1 VIDRYEQQE
10 EGAASM
16 AAIMRCE
23 QQVIGAILRD
33 PAILHSLDLSAS
45 DFMSTLNGKAFDG
58 ALTLRLADKPIDL
71 ITVAEVIQP
80 SFSGANVML
89 ALNEMMENCA
99 APSNAPYYAGRL
111 RDAAV
116 MRKAKEIVQRIQTA
130 KYTDDRAIIDEVA
143 SELVSLGSGAIS
155 TVKPIKEIMKT
166 SLDLLDKRFRG
177 EMEPAIPTGFVDLD
191 QGMAGGL
198 HDTDLIVI
206 AARPGMGKSAMM
218 LNMVEHALIKPGVDG
233 SYGSGVPVFIA
244 SLEMSHDQNAQRLI
258 SQLARIDGAKIRT
271 GKLEDQD
278 WPRVTSATGVL
289 CHTKLWIDEAGE
301 PTIAEIRRRAREL
314 VHKEGVRLVFT
325 DYLQRVKPING
336 KAQRYEQVGEIAR
349 NLKAMAKELKIPVV
363 ALAQLG
369 RAADKERPKLADLRE
384 SGDIESEADVILS
397 IWHDTINEESQDD
410 GIREVEALK
419 NRHGPEFR
427 IRLTWLGQFTR
438 FENYLSPR
446 E

>member
-1 VIDRYEQQE
+1 MDYYEQQSEE

-33 PAILHSLDLSAS
+33 PAILHSLDLSAG
-45 DFMSTLNGKAFDG
+45 DFMSIFNGKAFDG

-71 ITVAEVIQP
+71 ITVAEVLQP

-99 APSNAPYYAGRL
+99 APGNAPYYAGRL

-130 KYTDDRAIIDEVA
+130 NYTDDRAIIDEVA
-143 SELVSLGSGAIS
+143 SELVSLGSGTIS
-155 TVKPIKEIMKT
+155 TVKPIKEIVKT

-177 EMEPAIPTGFVDLD
+177 EIAPAIPTGFADLD

-218 LNMVEHALIKPGVDG
+218 LNMVEHALIKA
-233 SYGSGVPVFIA
+233 GVPVFIA
-244 SLEMSHDQNAQRLI
+244 SLEMSHDQNAQRLL

-278 WPRVTSATGVL
+278 WPRVTSVAGVL

-301 PTIAEIRRRAREL
+301 PTIAEIRRRARER

>member
-1 VIDRYEQQE
+1 MIDYYEQQSGE
-10 EGAASM
+10 EGATSM

-33 PAILHSLDLSAS
+33 PAILHSLDLSAG
-45 DFMSTLNGKAFDG
+45 DFIATFNGKAFDG
-58 ALTLRLADKPIDL
+58 ALTLMLAGKPIDL

-89 ALNEMMENCA
+89 ELNGMMENCA
-99 APSNAPYYAGRL
+99 APSNAPYYAGRVK
-111 RDAAV
+111 DAAA
-116 MRKAKEIVQRIQTA
+116 MHKAKEIVERIRNA

-143 SELVSLGSGAIS
+143 SELVSLGSGKIS
-155 TVKPIKEIMKT
+155 TVKPIKDILTE
-166 SLDLLDKRFRG
+166 SFELLKKRFQG
-177 EMEPAIPTGFVDLD
+177 EIEPAISTGFVDLD

-218 LNMVEHALIKPGVDG
+218 LNMVEHALIKPGV
-233 SYGSGVPVFIA
+233 PVFIA
-244 SLEMSHDQNAQRLI
+244 SLEMSHDQNAQRLM
-258 SQLARIDGAKIRT
+258 SQRGGIDGAKIRT
-271 GKLEDQD
+271 GKLETLD
-278 WPRVTSATGVL
+278 WPR
-289 CHTKLWIDEAGE
+289 LWIDDAGE

-325 DYLQRVKPING
+325 DYLQRVKPIND

-369 RAADKERPKLADLRE
+369 RTADKDRPKLSDLRE
-384 SGDIESEADVILS
+384 SGDIESEADVVLS
-397 IWHDTINEESQDD
+397 IYREGADEEDN

-438 FENYLSPR
+438 FENYLSQKGAQA
-446 E
+446 

>member
-1 VIDRYEQQE
+1 
-10 EGAASM
+10 
-16 AAIMRCE
+16 
-23 QQVIGAILRD
+23 
-33 PAILHSLDLSAS
+33 
-45 DFMSTLNGKAFDG
+45 
-58 ALTLRLADKPIDL
+58 
-71 ITVAEVIQP
+71 
-80 SFSGANVML
+80 
-89 ALNEMMENCA
+89 
-99 APSNAPYYAGRL
+99 
-111 RDAAV
+111 
-116 MRKAKEIVQRIQTA
+116 
-130 KYTDDRAIIDEVA
+130 
-143 SELVSLGSGAIS
+143 
-155 TVKPIKEIMKT
+155 MKT

-177 EMEPAIPTGFVDLD
+177 EIEPAIPTGFVDLD
-191 QGMAGGL
+191 RGMAGGL

-218 LNMVEHALIKPGVDG
+218 LNMVEHALIKPGV
-233 SYGSGVPVFIA
+233 PVFIA

-258 SQLARIDGAKIRT
+258 SQRGRIDGARIRT

-289 CHTKLWIDEAGE
+289 CHTKLWIDDAGE

-397 IWHDTINEESQDD
+397 IWHDTINEESQDNR
-410 GIREVEALK
+410 IREVEALK

-438 FENYLSPR
+438 FENCLSQ
-446 E
+446 EGAQA

>member
-1 VIDRYEQQE
+1 MDYYEQQSE
-10 EGAASM
+10 EERAASM

-33 PAILHSLDLSAS
+33 PAILHSLDLSAG
-45 DFMSTLNGKAFDG
+45 DFMSTFNGKAFDG
-58 ALTLRLADKPIDL
+58 ALTLMLAGKPIDL
-71 ITVAEVIQP
+71 FMVAEAIQP

-89 ALNEMMENCA
+89 ELNEMMENCA
-99 APSNAPYYAGRL
+99 APSNAPYYAGRVK
-111 RDAAV
+111 DATA
-116 MRKAKEIVQRIQTA
+116 MRKAKEIVERIRNA

-143 SELVSLGSGAIS
+143 SELVSLGSGKIS
-155 TVKPIKEIMKT
+155 TVKPIKDILTESIE
-166 SLDLLDKRFRG
+166 LLNKRFQG
-177 EMEPAIPTGFVDLD
+177 EIKPAIPTGFVDLD

-206 AARPGMGKSAMM
+206 AARPGVGKSALM
-218 LNMVEHALIKPGVDG
+218 LNMAEHATTK
-233 SYGSGVPVFIA
+233 SGVPVFIA
-244 SLEMSHDQNAQRLI
+244 SLEMSHDQNAQRLM
-258 SQLARIDGAKIRT
+258 SQLGRIDGAKIRT
-271 GKLEDQD
+271 GKLEAHD
-278 WPRVTSATGVL
+278 WSQLTNAIGSLNSA
-289 CHTKLWIDEAGE
+289 KLWIDDAGE

-314 VHKEGVRLVFT
+314 VHKEGVRLAFT
-325 DYLQRVKPING
+325 DYLQRVKPIND

-369 RAADKERPKLADLRE
+369 RAADKDRPRLSDLRE
-384 SGDIESEADVILS
+384 SGDIESEADVVLS
-397 IWHDTINEESQDD
+397 IYREGADEEDN

-438 FENYLSPR
+438 FENYLSQKGAQA
-446 E
+446 

>member
-1 VIDRYEQQE
+1 MDYYEQQSEE

-33 PAILHSLDLSAS
+33 LAILHSLDLSAG
-45 DFMSTLNGKAFDG
+45 DFMSIFNGKAFDG

-71 ITVAEVIQP
+71 ITVAEVLQP

-99 APSNAPYYAGRL
+99 APGNAPYYAGRL

-130 KYTDDRAIIDEVA
+130 NYTDDRAIIDEVA
-143 SELVSLGSGAIS
+143 SELVSLGSGTIS
-155 TVKPIKEIMKT
+155 TVKPIKEIVKT

-177 EMEPAIPTGFVDLD
+177 EIAPAIPTGFADLD

-218 LNMVEHALIKPGVDG
+218 LNMVEHALIKA
-233 SYGSGVPVFIA
+233 GVPVFIA
-244 SLEMSHDQNAQRLI
+244 SLEMSHDQNAQRLL

-278 WPRVTSATGVL
+278 WPRVTSVAGVL

-301 PTIAEIRRRAREL
+301 PTIAEIRRRARER

>member
-1 VIDRYEQQE
+1 MIDYYEQQSGE
-10 EGAASM
+10 EGATSM

-33 PAILHSLDLSAS
+33 PAILHSLDLSAG
-45 DFMSTLNGKAFDG
+45 DFIATFNGKAFDG
-58 ALTLRLADKPIDL
+58 ALTLMLAGKPIDL

-89 ALNEMMENCA
+89 ELNGMMENCA
-99 APSNAPYYAGRL
+99 APSNAPYYAGRVK
-111 RDAAV
+111 DAAA
-116 MRKAKEIVQRIQTA
+116 MHKAKEIVERIRNA

-143 SELVSLGSGAIS
+143 SELVSLGSGKIS
-155 TVKPIKEIMKT
+155 TVKPIKDILTE
-166 SLDLLDKRFRG
+166 SFELLKKRFQG
-177 EMEPAIPTGFVDLD
+177 EIEPAISTGFVDLD

-218 LNMVEHALIKPGVDG
+218 LNMVEHALIKPGV
-233 SYGSGVPVFIA
+233 PVFIA
-244 SLEMSHDQNAQRLI
+244 SLEMSHDQNAQRLM
-258 SQLARIDGAKIRT
+258 SQRGGIDGAKIRT
-271 GKLEDQD
+271 GKLETLD
-278 WPRVTSATGVL
+278 WPR
-289 CHTKLWIDEAGE
+289 LWIDDAGE

-325 DYLQRVKPING
+325 DYLQRVKPIND

-369 RAADKERPKLADLRE
+369 RTADKDRPKLSDLRE
-384 SGDIESEADVILS
+384 SGDIESEADVVLS
-397 IWHDTINEESQDD
+397 IYREGADEENN

-419 NRHGPEFR
+419 NRHGPGFR

-438 FENYLSPR
+438 FESYLSQ
-446 E
+446 EGAQA

>member
-1 VIDRYEQQE
+1 MDYYEQQSEE

-33 PAILHSLDLSAS
+33 PAILHSLDLSAG
-45 DFMSTLNGKAFDG
+45 DFMSIFNGKAFDG

-71 ITVAEVIQP
+71 ITVAEVLQP

-99 APSNAPYYAGRL
+99 APGNAPYYAGRL

-130 KYTDDRAIIDEVA
+130 NYTDDRAIIDEVA
-143 SELVSLGSGAIS
+143 SELVSLGSGTIS
-155 TVKPIKEIMKT
+155 TVKPIKEIVKT

-177 EMEPAIPTGFVDLD
+177 EIAPAIPTGFADLD

-218 LNMVEHALIKPGVDG
+218 LNMVEHALIKA
-233 SYGSGVPVFIA
+233 GVPVFIA
-244 SLEMSHDQNAQRLI
+244 SLEMSHDQNAQRLL

-278 WPRVTSATGVL
+278 WPRVTSVAGVL

-301 PTIAEIRRRAREL
+301 PTIAEIRRRARER

-363 ALAQLG
+363 ALVQLG